1 MWFFVFFAFKHVVFD
16 LISKAGN
23 VGENRSEC
31 MKYVVAD
38 AWGIHR
44 TERRPVI
51 WDTENAGLEMRLD
64 ACSKASLRSL
74 ELYPGSSE
82 GERV

>member
-1 MWFFVFFAFKHVVFD
+1 
-16 LISKAGN
+16 
-23 VGENRSEC
+23 